1 MKKYKN
7 DRKNIETEIPDIP
20 MKKKEIT
27 ELEKHAYCCLA
38 EEAFERIRQSFE
50 EADEEKVLQ
59 KYVEVLLELA
69 GKERETSLAL
79 ITALAHDHATY
90 ELSVVIRDLAGKNP
104 QLTEIFVDYFTAIGI
119 TYLCMDDLLED
130 DSADD
135 MPQRC
140 RFCDMQEECDVY
152 E

>member
-1 MKKYKN
+1 MIIAPTPC
-7 DRKNIETEIPDIP
+7 RPCRGI
-20 MKKKEIT
+20 
-27 ELEKHAYCCLA
+27 
-38 EEAFERIRQSFE
+38 SFN
-50 EADEEKVLQ
+50 
-59 KYVEVLLELA
+59 LLFKD
-69 GKERETSLAL
+69 G
-79 ITALAHDHATY
+79 DATY
-90 ELSVVIRDLAGKNP
+90 ELSVVIRDLAGKDP

-130 DSADD
+130 DSDDD

>member
-7 DRKNIETEIPDIP
+7 DRKNIEMEIPDIP

-90 ELSVVIRDLAGKNP
+90 ELSVVIRDLAGKDP
-104 QLTEIFVDYFTAIGI
+104 QLTEIFADYFTAIGI
-119 TYLCMDDLLED
+119 TYLCI
-130 DSADD
+130 SN
-135 MPQRC
+135 
-140 RFCDMQEECDVY
+140 F
-152 E
+152 

>member
-1 MKKYKN
+1 MRKHKN
-7 DRKNIETEIPDIP
+7 DTRVIETEIPEIP
-20 MKKKEIT
+20 MQKKEIT

-50 EADEEKVLQ
+50 EMDEEKVLQ
-59 KYVEVLLELA
+59 EYVEVFLELA
-69 GKERETSLAL
+69 GKERPTSLAL

-90 ELSVVIRDLAGKNP
+90 ELSVVIRDLAGKDP

-119 TYLCMDDLLED
+119 AYLCMDDLFED
-130 DSADD
+130 DGDDD

-140 RFCDMQEECDVY
+140 RFCEMQEECDVY

>member
-1 MKKYKN
+1 M
-7 DRKNIETEIPDIP
+7 
-20 MKKKEIT
+20 
-27 ELEKHAYCCLA
+27 
-38 EEAFERIRQSFE
+38 
-50 EADEEKVLQ
+50 
-59 KYVEVLLELA
+59 ELA

-90 ELSVVIRDLAGKNP
+90 ELSVVIRDLAGKDP

-140 RFCDMQEECDVY
+140 RFCGTPGGPTRNGRRRSAWNSRRTDSPNRWPTSTKQY
-152 E
+152 IGLGAARFH

>member
-20 MKKKEIT
+20 IKKKEIT

-79 ITALAHDHATY
+79 ITALAHEHATY
-90 ELSVVIRDLAGKNP
+90 
-104 QLTEIFVDYFTAIGI
+104 
-119 TYLCMDDLLED
+119 
-130 DSADD
+130 
-135 MPQRC
+135 
-140 RFCDMQEECDVY
+140 
-152 E
+152 

>member
-90 ELSVVIRDLAGKNP
+90 ELSVVIRDLARKVRSS
-104 QLTEIFVDYFTAIGI
+104 QRSSWTISQRSVSRICAWMIFSRMTVTMICRSGAGSAI
-119 TYLCMDDLLED
+119 
-130 DSADD
+130 
-135 MPQRC
+135 
-140 RFCDMQEECDVY
+140 
-152 E
+152 

>member
-1 MKKYKN
+1 MRKHKN
-7 DRKNIETEIPDIP
+7 DTRVIETEIPDIP

-38 EEAFERIRQSFE
+38 EETFERIRQSFE

-59 KYVEVLLELA
+59 EYVEVFLEIA
-69 GKERETSLAL
+69 GKEQENSLAL

-90 ELSVVIRDLAGKNP
+90 ELSVVIRDLAGKDP

-130 DSADD
+130 DSDND